1 MVALKFVQYILAFS
15 SAPLIVSG
23 AVAPLE
29 KRWPLE
35 IVESIHSPSWP
46 EFIST
51 TTRWSNYHAPTF
63 DWAFVPKSEK
73 ELSVG
78 LNFFSRKNMTW
89 LAKSGGHGYSA
100 TLGSVRDTIMI
111 NMKGFKYA
119 KMNPDNTV
127 TVGSGATF
135 QDVAD
140 AVGAAGRELT
150 IGSCPCVGATGAMLG
165 GGIGRLQGKHG
176 LTSDAVRKVRMVLWD
191 GTVVEASEKSHQGL
205 FWGVRGGGQN
215 FGIVIE
221 TTLETF
227 PQSNGGLH
235 YMADMQFD
243 GESLESIIDIING
256 LFPVDPALSLVIII
270 AVDPESFKPLVAMN
284 LVYAGAKEDGEKYTR
299 MFAPFSISRNETV
312 IPWAQLGYAAAGG
325 AVAIKCETGQSH
337 SMYGSVVKTL
347 DAPTFRRFFDSF
359 SSFVDTNRA
368 LVNSTILLEVFGL
381 DGIERRPASFS
392 AFPHR
397 ETFNNLVEIEM
408 AYTDNTIAD
417 AADDWARGWRDTM
430 SSPDVSG
437 YEQMVQYQNY
447 AHGDEPLSA
456 LYGYAKWRHALLTGL
471 KRRYDP
477 HGFFNGYHA
486 VPADLAGWS

>member
-29 KRWPLE
+29 KRWPPE

-100 TLGSVRDTIMI
+100 TLASVKDTIMI

-191 GTVVEASEKSHQGL
+191 GTVVEASENSHQGL

-312 IPWAQLGYAAAGG
+312 IPWAQLGYAARW
-325 AVAIKCETGQSH
+325 
-337 SMYGSVVKTL
+337 
-347 DAPTFRRFFDSF
+347 RRRRDQ
-359 SSFVDTNRA
+359 VA
-368 LVNSTILLEVFGL
+368 LVNSTILLEAFGL

-417 AADDWARGWRDTM
+417 AADDWARGWRDTI